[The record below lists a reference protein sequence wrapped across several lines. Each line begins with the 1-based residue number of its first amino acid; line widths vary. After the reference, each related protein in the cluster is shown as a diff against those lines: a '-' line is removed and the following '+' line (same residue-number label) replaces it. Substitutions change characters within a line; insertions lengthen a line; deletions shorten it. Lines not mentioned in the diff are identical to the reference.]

1 MFYLFLELLLILVI
15 FWWTK
20 ILEINDKAL
29 QNKIREG
36 RQLVLIKLVLPYQ
49 VYATVKTNRKSLQWV
64 SSVNSLVLNYTF
76 SQYFIIL
83 SLV

>member
-49 VYATVKTNRKSLQWV
+49 LYATVKTNRKSLQWV

-76 SQYFIIL
+76 SEYFIIL

>member
-36 RQLVLIKLVLPYQ
+36 RQLVLIKLVLPYEL
-49 VYATVKTNRKSLQWV
+49 YATVKTNRKSLQWV